1 MSGASYR
8 ILSGRA
14 EGVYTDRRSRFLSYL
29 QPVCAERDARVAL
42 DAIRAEH
49 HAARH
54 VCYAVVIDDPSL
66 ALSNDD
72 GEPSGSAG
80 RPILQA
86 LQRVGLEY
94 TLGVV
99 VRYFGGIKLGVPG
112 LIAAYR
118 GAVENALESANV
130 EERIRESSLLIA
142 CPYGA
147 VGVLMGY
154 VKGSGGRI
162 MSERYEAEMC
172 HFEVAWPEGRVADVV
187 AWTESYGVEA
197 RIEGSKMGSRVLP
210 KPYEPCT

>member
-1 MSGASYR
+1 MSGASYK

-29 QPVCAERDARVAL
+29 QPVCAELDARVAL

-86 LQRVGLEY
+86 LQRVGLE
-94 TLGVV
+94 
-99 VRYFGGIKLGVPG
+99 
-112 LIAAYR
+112 
-118 GAVENALESANV
+118 
-130 EERIRESSLLIA
+130 
-142 CPYGA
+142 
-147 VGVLMGY
+147 
-154 VKGSGGRI
+154 
-162 MSERYEAEMC
+162 
-172 HFEVAWPEGRVADVV
+172 
-187 AWTESYGVEA
+187 
-197 RIEGSKMGSRVLP
+197 
-210 KPYEPCT
+210 